1 MNIVCLRKTLI
12 GDVIYVKSDPVVGVI
27 ALTAFTE
34 NLSGVTI
41 TEFFLT
47 KVFRYTLDGIN
58 WSEWVVLTTPNIT
71 SLAFDSK
78 DSLIFELAYKKN
90 TPLPSLDIVGVDFI
104 STDSPTGYIEEYFRN
119 SIFANYFNSSDL
131 EVLRWYIN
139 VLQKVYKR
147 GILPNYID
155 RLDDFKSD
163 EDFIIFWKS
172 IAKFF
177 SYFVI
182 YARKY
187 QKFYEVESLL
197 EEYIEQRGLKT
208 SIYND
213 LVDLQYLMKNYY
225 HQIFNRG
232 TIHIV
237 DDTSIDNAIE
247 VDGELLRLIYYK
259 YTDEFLFNLH
269 KTEHFGWNLGN
280 SSPLWRGLQQ
290 NQNLHKKQIYI
301 DSSSIDAKIKVDSS
315 LTYTLNFFIELP
327 VNKVLRVRM
336 WGYDKDDNI
345 VTLIDYKT
353 GIDSIHSCMLEDV
366 PLQRDDK
373 SIFFQGIVYGVGKI
387 PYINGTTNLNQGSHL
402 IFKQSV
408 VAVKIAVELVD
419 FADLVLAYNLR
430 TVSDYTNFGVLDF
443 ENKSYCFYPSFTN
456 YSHGIIQVYNW
467 VSCWLKN
474 NNQQYSLHEIKQ
486 FIRKYLIPYNSHLE
500 IWKVFDT
507 GIEEEYTPPE
517 QLLGWRGINPV
528 CVYEDELI
536 EVYYEGGDPY
546 CEQI

>member
-1 MNIVCLRKTLI
+1 MNIVCIKKTLV
-12 GDVIYVKSDPVVGVI
+12 GDVIYVKSDPVIGVI
-27 ALTAFTE
+27 ALTAFSE
-34 NLSGVTI
+34 SLAGVTG
-41 TEFFLT
+41 TEFFLS
-47 KVFRYTLDGIN
+47 KVFRYTQDGIN
-58 WSEWVVLTTPNIT
+58 WKDWQDLTTPNIT
-71 SLAFDSK
+71 ALSFDSK

-90 TPLPSLDIVGVDFI
+90 TPEPTLDIVGIDF
-104 STDSPTGYIEEYFRN
+104 TGADSPTGYVEEYFRN
-119 SIFANYFNSSDL
+119 SIFANYFSSSDL

-155 RLDDFKSD
+155 RLDDFESD

-187 QKFYEVESLL
+187 QKFYEIESLL
-197 EEYIEQRGLKT
+197 EEYLEQRGLKT

-213 LVDLQYLMKNYY
+213 LAELQYLMKNYY

-237 DDTSIDNAIE
+237 DDTSIDNTIE

-269 KTEHFGWNLGN
+269 KPEHFGWNLGN

-290 NQNLHKKQIYI
+290 NQNLHKIQLYTNSAIGNR
-301 DSSSIDAKIKVDSS
+301 IKVDSS
-315 LTYTLNFFIELP
+315 LSYALNFFIQLP
-327 VNKVLRVRM
+327 VDKVLRVKVL
-336 WGYDKDDNI
+336 GFDKDNN
-345 VTLIDYKT
+345 VKVLKDYKT
-353 GIDSIHSCMLEDV
+353 GLDSVNSCLLEDV

-373 SIFFQGIVYGVGKI
+373 EIFFQGLIYGFDKT
-387 PYINGTTNLNQGSHL
+387 PYVDGTTNLNQGTHL
-402 IFKQSV
+402 IFKKEIIEILIFIETV
-408 VAVKIAVELVD
+408 NL
-419 FADLVLAYNLR
+419 ADLSMPYSSR
-430 TVSDYTNFGVLDF
+430 PTSDITNTQTLNFANSSF
-443 ENKSYCFYPSFTN
+443 CFYPLYTN

-474 NNQQYSLHEIKQ
+474 NNQQYSLDEIKQ
-486 FIRKYLIPYNSHLE
+486 YIRKYLIPYNSHLE
-500 IWKVFDT
+500 IWRTFDT
-507 GIEEEYTPPE
+507 GVETTTTTTLVE
-517 QLLGWRGINPV
+517 
-528 CVYEDELI
+528 
-536 EVYYEGGDPY
+536 
-546 CEQI
+546 

>member
-34 NLSGVTI
+34 SLSGVTG
-41 TEFFLT
+41 TEFFLS

-58 WSEWVVLTTPNIT
+58 WSDWLDLTTPNIT
-71 SLAFDSK
+71 SLTFDSK

-90 TPLPSLDIVGVDFI
+90 TPEPSLDIVGVDFTG
-104 STDSPTGYIEEYFRN
+104 TDSPTGYVEEYFRN

-155 RLDDFKSD
+155 RLDDFESD

-208 SIYND
+208 SIHND
-213 LVDLQYLMKNYY
+213 LADLQYLMKNYY

-237 DDTSIDNAIE
+237 DDTSIDNTIE

-290 NQNLHKKQIYI
+290 NQNLHKIQLYTNP
-301 DSSSIDAKIKVDSS
+301 AANNRIKVNSS
-315 LTYTLNFFIELP
+315 LSYALNFFIQLP
-327 VNKVLRVRM
+327 ADKVLRVKAN
-336 WGYDKDDNI
+336 GFDKDGNI
-345 VTLIDYKT
+345 VVLTDYTT
-353 GIDSIHSCMLEDV
+353 GLDSVNLCILEDV

-373 SIFFQGIVYGVGKI
+373 AIFFQGIFYQYDKT
-387 PYINGTTNLNQGSHL
+387 PYVDGTTNLNQGTHF
-402 IFKQSV
+402 IFKEEV
-408 VAVKIAVELVD
+408 VEILIYVETVD
-419 FADLVLAYNLR
+419 FADLSLPYSSRPA
-430 TVSDYTNFGVLDF
+430 SDITNTQTLSFATSNF
-443 ENKSYCFYPSFTN
+443 CFYPLYTN
-456 YSHGIIQVYNW
+456 YSHGIVQVYNW
-467 VSCWLKN
+467 ISCWLKN
-474 NNQQYSLHEIKQ
+474 NNQQYSLHEVKQ

-500 IWKVFDT
+500 IWKSFDT
-507 GIEEEYTPPE
+507 GVEVTTTDVGDV
-517 QLLGWRGINPV
+517 LAWRGVNPV
-528 CVYEDELI
+528 CQYEEEVI
-536 EVYYEGGDPY
+536 EVYYEGGDPI
-546 CEQI
+546 CEQE